1 MVRAPRSTREHG
13 IHLFKDS
20 ITSSNSAN
28 VETEPLIWS
37 FEGNILDPNH
47 RGPYKYFGGGDSRVG
62 LGSGNRFLLEVVL
75 LSSVV
80 WEAGFMDKGQMLLVT
95 RDLQP
100 LLLLS
105 CSLSLQSC
113 PHRMNNCWFLPPV
126 PPVWGEPT
134 IMWHK
139 EYLHICL
146 PIENITFYL
155 CVYVCVRAHTLAK
168 VCVYSI
174 HTIYIHT
181 YIHSIHTK
189 YIEVRG
195 QPVGVCPSFYHVGP

>member
-80 WEAGFMDKGQMLLVT
+80 
-95 RDLQP
+95 
-100 LLLLS
+100 
-105 CSLSLQSC
+105 
-113 PHRMNNCWFLPPV
+113 
-126 PPVWGEPT
+126 
-134 IMWHK
+134 
-139 EYLHICL
+139 
-146 PIENITFYL
+146 
-155 CVYVCVRAHTLAK
+155 
-168 VCVYSI
+168 
-174 HTIYIHT
+174 
-181 YIHSIHTK
+181 
-189 YIEVRG
+189 
-195 QPVGVCPSFYHVGP
+195 